1 MDAFIPRISL
11 MGALL
16 GTALSAQAGVI
27 SDWNTNNVVTDPEPY
42 TDGEVYY
49 STIYDRNVAGGTSG
63 AETNGRIAFEP
74 PEGAAPGLRVVTD
87 GPDLN
92 DKRDFNDCI
101 MAASGVGTTCESGF
115 QSGKRFKMQATESG
129 PVDLVFN
136 LEPSDETK
144 RYRVFHKMSNYTG
157 GRLSGM
163 EVQLGYGVGDSFQ
176 PSVEGDGLSFVTEDT
191 EIREGAFFPFGLFG
205 DAEEHPHHTLS
216 GFFDTESR
224 AGYNLDFNEDSLLT
238 GDMYGMYD
246 DLFGDWMAN
255 GEVPDGFFW
264 DHDNDP
270 ETEDILMAYQNEDGE
285 WIQRR
290 EESTDAD
297 GNPIAVPT
305 DAFTTS
311 LEELQGEDY
320 YQDVIEDLANL
331 NLNYFLSVGDV
342 GAFDEF
348 DMTSQQE
355 LPGSTFTM
363 RVSSVSASQVPAPQP
378 VALLVGGLLLLM
390 AGRRMRRA

>member
-11 MGALL
+11 FGALL

-27 SDWNTNNVVTDPEPY
+27 SDWNTNNVVTDPGPY
-42 TDGEVYY
+42 ADGEVYH
-49 STIYDRNVAGGTSG
+49 STIYDRDVSGGASG

-74 PEGAAPGLRVVTD
+74 PEGEAPGLKVVTD

-101 MAASGVGTTCESGF
+101 MAAGGTTCESGF
-115 QSGKRFKMQATESG
+115 QSGKRFKMQATDSG
-129 PVDLVFN
+129 PMDMVFN

-157 GRLSGM
+157 GQLSGM

-176 PSVEGDGLSFVTEDT
+176 PSVEGDGLSFVTDIESTDV
-191 EIREGAFFPFGLFG
+191 REGAFYPFGLFG
-205 DAEEHPHHTLS
+205 DADAHPHHTLS

-224 AGYNLDFNEDSLLT
+224 AGYNLDFNEDSMAT

-246 DLFGDWMAN
+246 DLFGDWLDN
-255 GEVPDGFFW
+255 GQVPDGYFW
-264 DHDNDP
+264 DHDDDP
-270 ETEDILMAYQNEDGE
+270 ATEDILMAYVNEDGE

-290 EESTDAD
+290 EEDNGD
-297 GNPIAVPT
+297 AVPA
-305 DAFTTS
+305 DAFTTT
-311 LEELQGEDY
+311 EEALQEAGY
-320 YQDVIEDLANL
+320 YRGVIEDLANL
-331 NLNYFLSVGDV
+331 NLNYFLSVGDL
-342 GAFDEF
+342 GSFDEF

-363 RVSSVSASQVPAPQP
+363 RVSSASASQVPAPQP

-390 AGRRMRRA
+390 AGRRLRMA

>member
-1 MDAFIPRISL
+1 MDGFIPRISL
-11 MGALL
+11 FGALL

-27 SDWNTNNVVTDPEPY
+27 SDWNTNNVVTDSGPY

-74 PEGAAPGLRVVTD
+74 PEGEAPGLKVVTD

-101 MAASGVGTTCESGF
+101 MAAGGATCEDGF
-115 QSGKRFKMQATESG
+115 QSGKRFKMQATDSG
-129 PVDLVFN
+129 PTDLVFN

-144 RYRVFHKMSNYTG
+144 RYRVFQKMSNYTG
-157 GRLSGM
+157 GQLSGM

-176 PSVEGDGLSFVTEDT
+176 PSSEGDGLGFVTEGS

-224 AGYNLDFNEDSLLT
+224 AGYDMAFNEDSLAT
-238 GDMYGMYD
+238 GDMYGKYD
-246 DLFGDWMAN
+246 DFFGDWLDN
-255 GEVPDGFFW
+255 GQVPDGYFW
-264 DHDNDP
+264 DHDDNP
-270 ETEDILMAYQNEDGE
+270 ATEDILMAYVNEDGE

-290 EESTDAD
+290 EEED
-297 GNPIAVPT
+297 GDAVPAA
-305 DAFTTS
+305 AFTTT
-311 LEELQGEDY
+311 EEALQDAGY
-320 YQDVIEDLANL
+320 YRGVIEDLANL
-331 NLNYFLSVGDV
+331 NLNYFLSVGDL
-342 GAFDEF
+342 GALDEF
-348 DMTSQQE
+348 DVTSQQE

-363 RVSSVSASQVPAPQP
+363 RVSTAGASQVPAPQP
-378 VALLVGGLLLLM
+378 VALLVGGLLLLV
-390 AGRRMRRA
+390 AGRRLRMA